1 MWPMFTHVHSCVNY
15 EWNKIQLRMN

>member
-15 EWNKIQLRMN
+15 EWNKIQLIMN